1 MASSRVM
8 FLPASQAS
16 AKDALSSCARTAA
29 VASSTSCAIHD
40 SRERPISSNTA
51 MPRDM
56 SRAAKLVQ
64 ELCRT
69 LDIGEEEGD
78 GAGGE
83 VVAHAA

>member
-1 MASSRVM
+1 
-8 FLPASQAS
+8 
-16 AKDALSSCARTAA
+16 
-29 VASSTSCAIHD
+29 
-40 SRERPISSNTA
+40 
-51 MPRDM
+51 M